1 MRRFFITG
9 IIIFTFASAAVMKA
23 EEPAPPPDQTVESD
37 TAPGD
42 APQREFFPRFR
53 GRAVILDIDA
63 RIVEQNNTVSWNESH
78 RKTTIPG
85 RPVGIKIVGAN
96 VVVAVQVTPYLRR
109 GSVQKFLVAQGQI
122 WMDVPEQGIRYQT
135 SIQTIPLEYEEPIY
149 FFPLGP
155 FREDT
160 ANIEVMLTLHPY
172 EEDE

>member
-1 MRRFFITG
+1 MRRLFIAG
-9 IIIFTFASAAVMKA
+9 IIIFTFAGAAVMRA
-23 EEPAPPPDQTVESD
+23 EEPAPPPDQTEEAEAASED
-37 TAPGD
+37 SPA
-42 APQREFFPRFR
+42 REFSHRFR
-53 GRAVILDIDA
+53 GRAIVLDIDA

-96 VVVAVQVTPYLRR
+96 VVVAVQFTPYLRR
-109 GSVQKFLVAQGQI
+109 GAQKFLVAQGQI

-135 SIQTIPLEYEEPIY
+135 SMQTIPLEFDDPIY

-172 EEDE
+172 EEED